1 MHDNSRMKQTS
12 FFLKQQNTLTIN
24 YYFLVFLYLATKEIK
39 NHRIILINK
48 KMKLL
53 NFLHQYRGM
62 VLAIIMP
69 AILICSCSD
78 QSKMDNSSQNN
89 NNSFDSFLSQI
100 DTILFKESDN
110 SLYARYLFNSPF
122 LNGNQYIVKGEIP
135 GIPSQYN
142 DYKSYVLFD
151 NPDNNQSLMAF
162 VVNKEYGIE
171 KYAIFNYSFNNDTLR
186 IEVRDLFNTELIDLT
201 VVLSNDTAIF
211 ADMSD
216 CRSSTMVRGGCG
228 VMIFTASLPWT
239 IGFGMV
245 NPIAGGVV
253 AIFFYIL
260 ENWICD
266 DGETLECPN
275 CGSTKF
281 IIENNCIVCKH
292 CGLQSPPMSTPE

>member
-1 MHDNSRMKQTS
+1 MKQ
-12 FFLKQQNTLTIN
+12 
-24 YYFLVFLYLATKEIK
+24 LYS
-39 NHRIILINK
+39 H
-48 KMKLL
+48 
-53 NFLHQYRGM
+53 HQFRAI

-69 AILICSCSD
+69 TILICSCSD
-78 QSKMDNSSQNN
+78 QSKMVDSSQNN
-89 NNSFDSFLSQI
+89 NSTDSYLCQI
-100 DTILFKESDN
+100 DTIPNKERDN
-110 SLYARYLFNSPF
+110 SLFTEYLFNTPF

-135 GIPSQYN
+135 GIPNQYN
-142 DYKSYVLFD
+142 DFKSYVLFD
-151 NPDNNQSLMAF
+151 NPENNQSLMAF
-162 VVNKEYGIE
+162 VVNNEYGIE
-171 KYAIFNYSFNNDTLR
+171 KYAIFNYHLINDTLK
-186 IEVRDLFNTELIDLT
+186 IEVRDQFNSELIDLSIVFLNGT
-201 VVLSNDTAIF
+201 ATFANMNDY
-211 ADMSD
+211 
-216 CRSSTMVRGGCG
+216 RLSTMGRGGCG

-260 ENWICD
+260 EHWVCD